1 MKNVSFYIVH
11 NNSKD
16 RIALRN
22 RLKKLANKLNINFF
36 EIHKQRKN
44 LKIKFSFKYKFTILR
59 IYFLRIFYNLLH
71 KKEFSFNFFCLILSG
86 FLNLNKYIINIIFK
100 NGNEINNIYKH
111 ILIESLV
118 TEKHI
123 KAWKHFLK
131 SKKEIMIVF
140 EDDAI
145 CKDDTEERL
154 KDLFTKTKSFNF
166 NNIFIDL
173 AGGLNLEN
181 IIPSRSIKISND
193 EFLLL
198 KGIYTN
204 TACSYLVSRNLIKL
218 FYSEYQKTKS
228 NKYFP
233 IDHLLNKLGLKIKKN
248 FAISSI
254 HFKNPLFTHGSFK
267 GNIKSWQNYESF

>member
-1 MKNVSFYIVH
+1 MKHVSFYIIH
-11 NNSKD
+11 NNSED
-16 RIALRN
+16 RFHLRN
-22 RLKKLANKLNINFF
+22 RLKELADKLNIDLF
-36 EIHKQRKN
+36 EIYKQRK
-44 LKIKFSFKYKFTILR
+44 LFKIKFSFEYKIIILR
-59 IYFLRIFYNLLH
+59 TYFFRIFYNLLH
-71 KKEFSFNFFCLILSG
+71 KKEFSVNFFYLISTSI
-86 FLNLNKYIINIIFK
+86 LNFIKHIINLIFK
-100 NGNEINNIYKH
+100 NSNEIFNVYKH
-111 ILIESLV
+111 FLIESLV

-131 SKKEIMIVF
+131 SKKKVMIVF

-154 KDLFTKTKSFNF
+154 KDLFARSKSFNF
-166 NNIFIDL
+166 NNVFIDL
-173 AGGLNLEN
+173 AGGLNLDDL
-181 IIPSRSIKISND
+181 IPSRKIKISND

-218 FYSEYQKTKS
+218 FYREYQKTKS

-233 IDHLLNKLGLKIKKN
+233 IDHLINKLGLKIKKN
-248 FAISSI
+248 FTVSSI
-254 HFKNPLFTHGSFK
+254 HFKIPLFTHGSFK